1 MNDLVY
7 IVLGITLG
15 IYFVTDWKK
24 SNIIEWSKNM
34 ELFVFLSVFILLCWL
49 LYLRYNNYDMNFCI
63 QIIILFLTIN
73 ATFHLCLY
81 FDRFRKTK

>member
-7 IVLGITLG
+7 ILLGIFIG
-15 IYFVTDWKK
+15 IYFATDWKK

-34 ELFVFLSVFILLCWL
+34 ELFVFLLVVILLFWL

-81 FDRFRKTK
+81 FDNFRKSK